1 MCEALRRL
9 MKDEIEEELSKGRAE
24 GRAEGKAEG
33 KAEGVIS
40 ILLELGYC
48 NEDIISALQKKL
60 EITEEQADKY
70 LSEYY
75 AHLE

>member
-24 GRAEGKAEG
+24 GRAEG